1 MERRAPYRL
10 LLNVTLM
17 ATALVLPIAPMLP
30 PEAVPRCD
38 HLVSDALAFD
48 AAHAQ
53 AARDVR
59 ALFAAEP
66 RQPDNRGKPER
77 CKQVDGSRGK
87 TQKVCP
93 DGGERL
99 PQDKRSPLDDVPP
112 LSPLVA

>member
-1 MERRAPYRL
+1 
-10 LLNVTLM
+10 M
-17 ATALVLPIAPMLP
+17 ATVLALPIVPMLSH
-30 PEAVPRCD
+30 EAVPSCD
-38 HLVSDALAFD
+38 QWVADALAFD
-48 AAHAQ
+48 SAHAQ
-53 AARDVR
+53 AAFDVR

-77 CKQVDGSRGK
+77 CKQADGSHGK

-99 PQDKRSPLDDVPP
+99 PQDKRSPLDNVPP